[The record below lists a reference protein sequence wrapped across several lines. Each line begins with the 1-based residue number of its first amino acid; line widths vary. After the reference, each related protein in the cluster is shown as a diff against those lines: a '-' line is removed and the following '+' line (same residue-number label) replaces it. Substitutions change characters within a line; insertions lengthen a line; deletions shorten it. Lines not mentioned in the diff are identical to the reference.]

1 MKSEIKSLIEK
12 YAEVYGKFEAL
23 QDKNCK
29 SLPGGDQK
37 TGVIAEY
44 YVKCY
49 IEYSNHVV
57 AEYASHGSPFDI
69 SYTSNSGQTI
79 RAQVKAVSAHSKT
92 RIIAPLRLFDDEGNR
107 TFDDLYLVELG
118 YDFSP
123 VGLYI
128 NSFEAIQQRVNNPSR
143 KRIQGSKM
151 IDSTDQKKPGS
162 SFFDFSENK
171 VDELLRAIV

>member
-1 MKSEIKSLIEK
+1 MKSQIRSLIKK

-23 QDKNCK
+23 QDKDRK
-29 SLPGGDQK
+29 LLPGGDQK

-44 YVKCY
+44 YAKCY

-57 AEYASHGSPFDI
+57 AEYASQGSPFDI
-69 SYTSNSGQTI
+69 SYTSSSGQTI
-79 RAQVKAVSAHSKT
+79 RVQVKAVSAHSKT
-92 RIIAPLRLFDDEGNR
+92 RIIAPLRLFDAEGTK

-118 YDFSP
+118 SNFLP
-123 VGLYI
+123 VGFYI
-128 NSFEAIQQRVNNPSR
+128 NSFETIQNRALDPSR

-171 VDELLRAIV
+171 VEELLRAIG